1 MIAALG
7 ATLNVKNHEWAAV
20 TAHFSRYNSDK
31 RQPGAPQQTM
41 KNLHPVEI
49 CLFVLL
55 LAVEGICWI
64 LNELMGHHASQAP
77 TPTPEPV
84 AAPQPRPVHAFVS
97 DKVETLTVK
106 SLRKW
111 ARHLGEPIPRNTNK
125 AQLKEIVY
133 QSLLNRALLSP
144 ETIGPDL
151 YLPGIA

>member
-1 MIAALG
+1 
-7 ATLNVKNHEWAAV
+7 
-20 TAHFSRYNSDK
+20 
-31 RQPGAPQQTM
+31 M
-41 KNLHPVEI
+41 KDLHPVEI

-64 LNELMGHHASQAP
+64 LNEIMGHHTSQAP

-84 AAPQPRPVHAFVS
+84 AAPQPRPDGFHGRIVNAFVS

-133 QSLLNRALLSP
+133 QGLLNRALLSRENP
-144 ETIGPDL
+144 VRWE
-151 YLPGIA
+151 YVN

>member
-1 MIAALG
+1 
-7 ATLNVKNHEWAAV
+7 
-20 TAHFSRYNSDK
+20 
-31 RQPGAPQQTM
+31 M
-41 KNLHPVEI
+41 KDLHPVEI

-64 LNELMGHHASQAP
+64 LNELMGHHASQTP

-84 AAPQPRPVHAFVS
+84 AAPRPRPIHAFVS

-106 SLRKW
+106 GLRKW

-133 QSLLNRALLSP
+133 QALLNRALLSRENP
-144 ETIGPDL
+144 VRWE
-151 YLPGIA
+151 YVN